1 MDANVNAVDS
11 VRKILDAV
19 KMVITSGWGSV
30 TIEIRNGNVVSIEKK
45 FTDKIDGCIDY
56 QNTV

>member
-11 VRKILDAV
+11 VRRILDAV

-30 TIEIRNGNVVSIEKK
+30 TIEVRNGIVVSIEKK
-45 FTDKIDGCIDY
+45 FTDKLDGC
-56 QNTV
+56 NES